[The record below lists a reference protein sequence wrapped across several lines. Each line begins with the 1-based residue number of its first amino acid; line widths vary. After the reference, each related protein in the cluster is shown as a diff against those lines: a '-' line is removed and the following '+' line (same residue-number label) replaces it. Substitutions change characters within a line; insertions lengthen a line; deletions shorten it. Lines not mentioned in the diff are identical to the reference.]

1 MSPFE
6 QDPFEQDQEDR
17 QVQDPQVQDALRNF
31 RLSIQAWSQHELRR
45 ERKAVA
51 RSHWMMAPAMAW
63 GLASVLAVA
72 AVTVPVSVHH
82 ERQVVAMRH
91 AAELEKQRLAA
102 AAAARQTA
110 IDDEALLNHVD
121 SDIAQST
128 PDAMEPLASLMRDTT
143 NQ

>member
-1 MSPFE
+1 MSHFE
-6 QDPFEQDQEDR
+6 QDHFEQDQED
-17 QVQDPQVQDALRNF
+17 VQVQDALRNF
-31 RLSIQAWSQHELRR
+31 RASIQAWSEQELRR
-45 ERKAVA
+45 ERKPIA
-51 RSHWMMAPAMAW
+51 RSRWMMAPAMAW

-72 AVTVPVSVHH
+72 AVSVPVSVHH

-102 AAAARQTA
+102 AEAARQAA

>member
-1 MSPFE
+1 MSHFE
-6 QDPFEQDQEDR
+6 QDHFEQDQED
-17 QVQDPQVQDALRNF
+17 VQVQDALRNF
-31 RLSIQAWSQHELRR
+31 RASLQAWSEQELRR
-45 ERKAVA
+45 ERKPIA
-51 RSHWMMAPAMAW
+51 RSRWMMAPAMAW

-72 AVTVPVSVHH
+72 AVSVPVSVHH

-102 AAAARQTA
+102 AEAARQAA

>member
-1 MSPFE
+1 MNHFEHDQFE
-6 QDPFEQDQEDR
+6 QEQE
-17 QVQDPQVQDALRNF
+17 DPQVQDALRNF
-31 RLSIQAWSQHELRR
+31 RASIQAWSQQELSVQ
-45 ERKAVA
+45 RKPIT
-51 RSHWMMAPAMAW
+51 RSPWMMAPAMAW

-82 ERQVVAMRH
+82 ERQVIAMRH
-91 AAELEKQRLAA
+91 AAELKQQQQQAA
-102 AAAARQTA
+102 EAAKQAA